1 MIVIKQQ
8 KIEKLQEYKK
18 SLIYEYVTG
27 KKEVVQMAN
36 NAYKEYEKMLY
47 SYANES
53 ILSEDVV
60 NELFS
65 ELLKV
70 LPNNGKLYKYKA
82 LSTFHL
88 DELEDKYVWF
98 SSAKNLN
105 DKKDCTFNVLFPK
118 EMEAL
123 VKFFLK
129 DDNYR
134 KFLATSLHSGLA
146 KFCRDLTLTMV
157 EDALKCFSGNGPK
170 LANLQFDAFCKK
182 YRLNKSQKQL
192 LLQTSQLYRIVE
204 PSDQLI
210 RNIVGRMFNQ
220 MQEVRNS
227 MHILSLTTS
236 YDKDSMWAYYC
247 NNEGICI
254 EYDFARINT
263 AALKRVFI
271 NTQKVRYGKK
281 KKFSIVELF
290 KSKIYNDHLVESEK
304 MIFEQLLTKEKSWRA
319 EEEWRTII
327 NDRGNTTGSKIPAD
341 IVSAVYLDYSILQK
355 DKAQQ
360 IISLAQTNKWA
371 IYIRYFSE
379 LEGQYRYVELEDLPK
394 LSKIENWTRFSS

>member
-1 MIVIKQQ
+1 
-8 KIEKLQEYKK
+8 
-18 SLIYEYVTG
+18 
-27 KKEVVQMAN
+27 MAN
-36 NAYKEYEKMLY
+36 NAYKEYEKILY
-47 SYANES
+47 SHANES
-53 ILSEDVV
+53 ILSEEVV

-105 DKKDCTFNVLFPK
+105 DKKDCTFNVLFPE

-134 KFLATSLHSGLA
+134 RLLVTSLHLNLA
-146 KFCRDLTLTMV
+146 KFCPDLTVTIV
-157 EDALKCFSGNGPK
+157 DDALKCFSGRAPK
-170 LANLQFDAFCKK
+170 LAKLQFDAFCKK
-182 YRLNKSQKQL
+182 YKLNKAQKQL
-192 LLQTSQLYRIVE
+192 LMQTSQLYSIVE
-204 PSDQLI
+204 PSDQLV
-210 RNIVGRMFNQ
+210 RNTIGSMFNQ
-220 MQEVRNS
+220 IQEVRNS

-247 NNEGICI
+247 NNAGICI
-254 EYDFARINT
+254 EYDFAKINT
-263 AALKRVFI
+263 TEHKRVFI

-281 KKFSIVELF
+281 RKFSIVALF
-290 KSKIYNDHLVESEK
+290 KSKIYNDRSSIIESEK
-304 MIFEQLLTKEKSWRA
+304 LIFEQLLTKEKFWQA
-319 EEEWRTII
+319 EEEWRTIR
-327 NDRGNTTGSKIPAD
+327 NVRGNNRGSKISAD
-341 IVSAVYLDYSILQK
+341 LVSAVYLDYAILSE